1 MINLPAQIEG
11 QSAMEKN
18 QVAFAGEAP
27 SPWSLWVVG
36 SIGFFFG
43 PVSAAL
49 ITYFNFKRMGMPE
62 KAKWTIGGS
71 VPDLM

>member
-62 KAKWTIGGS
+62 KAKWTIG
-71 VPDLM
+71 